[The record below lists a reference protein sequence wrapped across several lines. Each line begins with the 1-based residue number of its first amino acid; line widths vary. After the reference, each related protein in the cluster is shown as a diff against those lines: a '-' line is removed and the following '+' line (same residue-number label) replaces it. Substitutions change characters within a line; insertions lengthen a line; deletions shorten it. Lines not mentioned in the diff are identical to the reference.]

1 MSRGLGIVQAEP
13 KRLKTA
19 DKQTEAGDDPVQP
32 WRRDPGEPETGH
44 AHQRFNQPQPAMMQA
59 KRRK

>member
-32 WRRDPGEPETGH
+32 WRRNPGELETGH
-44 AHQRFNQPQPAMMQA
+44 AHQRFN
-59 KRRK
+59 